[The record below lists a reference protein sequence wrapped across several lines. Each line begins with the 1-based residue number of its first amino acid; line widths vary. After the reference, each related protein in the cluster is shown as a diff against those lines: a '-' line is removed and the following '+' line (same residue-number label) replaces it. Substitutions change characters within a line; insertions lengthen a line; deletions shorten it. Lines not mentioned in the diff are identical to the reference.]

1 MLKKALLIALLFIHT
16 PHANAACI
24 GYENNIS
31 ALEAVMANHH
41 KTQKS
46 QYKSIPLTASIDH
59 SLTALEKAIKDHK
72 AAQTTKTTTK

>member
-1 MLKKALLIALLFIHT
+1 
-16 PHANAACI
+16 
-24 GYENNIS
+24 
-31 ALEAVMANHH
+31 MANHH